1 VRGANS
7 GPHADLVHS
16 IVGHSMAA
24 PATGAR
30 LAPTVDISWRRCLN
44 DFKLDPIREYQPH
57 VLDRS
62 RIKDLQSEFEE
73 LVQIARAEMDSLYEQ
88 ISGSGYA
95 LLLADTQGVILCE
108 KVDPTLKK
116 TFLGAGLIVGAQWSE
131 RCEGTNGIGTC
142 AAEARPI
149 TIHQADHFRSRH
161 IRLSCS
167 AAPIHDPRGD
177 IIAVL
182 DASCV
187 NAEGSRESQLH
198 TVALVNSSARLIE
211 KCLFLRR
218 YRSDTMLRFHHRPEF
233 VDLLHDGAIAV
244 AADGSIVASDVTGL
258 KLLGAEHRED
268 LVGRSIADIFDTTY
282 EELLATARA
291 GRRAMWELRDHRYG
305 RRYFAS
311 LVQADR
317 QGSRVSIRSST
328 SPQPMLRVAHDP
340 APAQLSLTDVAG
352 DDPQMLRNLRNAQRV
367 ADSTVTVL
375 VHGPTGS
382 GKEAFAR
389 ALHRISQRADRPFVA
404 VNCAAIPESLIES
417 ELFGYVSG
425 AFTGARREGMRG
437 RIVQASGGTLF
448 LDEIGDM
455 PLLMQTR
462 LLRVLEDHE
471 VTPLGSEAAINV
483 DLRVICASHRDL
495 RDMLAHNQFR
505 EDLYYRLNGITL
517 ELPSLAKRR
526 DLESLIRKCIAN
538 ESAEHETISIE
549 VAALQLLL
557 AHDWP
562 GNIRELRNAIRSALA
577 ICEQRTI
584 RVGDLPEDVRRRL
597 GTVPSSVGGNNPACA
612 PPSAISA
619 PWASPSAAV
628 TVAAASFG
636 EGASLQTAERDVLI
650 RAIEEQHG
658 HMTAVAAQLRISRN
672 TLYRKIKRHGIQIGR
687 RPENR

>member
-1 VRGANS
+1 MSGANS
-7 GPHADLVHS
+7 GPHPDLVHS
-16 IVGHSMAA
+16 VVRHSMAA
-24 PATGAR
+24 PPTGLRA
-30 LAPTVDISWRRCLN
+30 AATVDTSWRRCLN
-44 DFKLDPIREYQPH
+44 DFKLDPVRVYQPH
-57 VLDRS
+57 VLDQS
-62 RIKDLQSEFEE
+62 RLKELQCEFDE

-116 TFLGAGLIVGAQWSE
+116 TFMGAGLIVGAQWSE

-149 TIHQADHFRSRH
+149 TIHQTDHFRSCH

-167 AAPIHDPRGD
+167 AAPIHDPHGR
-177 IIAVL
+177 IVAVL

-187 NAEGSRESQLH
+187 NAEGSRESQMH

-218 YRSDTMLRFHHRPEF
+218 YRADAMLRFHHRPEF
-233 VDLLHDGAIAV
+233 VDLLHDGAMAV

-268 LVGRSIADIFDTTY
+268 LVGRLIADIFDTTY
-282 EELLATARA
+282 EELLAGTRA
-291 GRRAMWELRDHRYG
+291 GRRAIWELRDHRYG

-311 LVQADR
+311 LVEADGQR
-317 QGSRVSIRSST
+317 SRVSIRPST
-328 SPQPMLRVAHDP
+328 SPQSMVRVVHEAAP
-340 APAQLSLTDVAG
+340 APLSLTDVAG

-389 ALHRISQRADRPFVA
+389 ALHRASRRANRPFVA

-417 ELFGYVSG
+417 ELFGYVCG
-425 AFTGARREGMRG
+425 AFTGARRGGMRG
-437 RIVQASGGTLF
+437 RIVQSSGGTLF

-462 LLRVLEDHE
+462 LLRVLEEHE
-471 VTPLGSEAAINV
+471 VTPLGSEAAINI

-495 RDMLAHNQFR
+495 RDMIARNQFR

-526 DLESLIRKCIAN
+526 DIESLIRKCIAN
-538 ESAEHETISIE
+538 ESAEDETISIE
-549 VAALQLLL
+549 IAALQLLL
-557 AHDWP
+557 SHDWP
-562 GNIRELRNAIRSALA
+562 GNVRELRNAIRSSLA

-584 RVGDLPEDVRRRL
+584 RVGDLPEDLKSRRPAAL
-597 GTVPSSVGGNNPACA
+597 PSVNGNSLACA
-612 PPSAISA
+612 LPSATA
-619 PWASPSAAV
+619 SAA
-628 TVAAASFG
+628 AFG
-636 EGASLQTAERDVLI
+636 EGASLQAAERDVLI